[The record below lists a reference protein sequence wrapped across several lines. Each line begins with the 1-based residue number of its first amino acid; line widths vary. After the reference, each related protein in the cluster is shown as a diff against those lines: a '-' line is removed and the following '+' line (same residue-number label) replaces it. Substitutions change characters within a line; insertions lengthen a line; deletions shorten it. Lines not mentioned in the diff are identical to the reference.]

1 MAGSALQESPY
12 PHTFPNPPHVADMVA
27 YGHSWQSPREAID
40 RNYLMTG
47 WFYYLGEIALK
58 RLQNRVLEARY
69 GEISANHSPIERW
82 DQHACG
88 FLGQL
93 DDW

>member
-12 PHTFPNPPHVADMVA
+12 PHTFPNPPHLADMVA
-27 YGHSWQSPREAID
+27 SGYGQTLREATD

-69 GEISANHSPIERW
+69 GEASAENTTTNRW
-82 DQHACG
+82 EQSASDLLA
-88 FLGQL
+88 QL

>member
-1 MAGSALQESPY
+1 MAGSALQDSPY
-12 PHTFPNPPHVADMVA
+12 PHTFPNPPHLADMA
-27 YGHSWQSPREAID
+27 ANGQGSQTLRETTD

-58 RLQNRVLEARY
+58 RLQNRVLEAGY
-69 GEISANHSPIERW
+69 GDTCSDQTSIEKW
-82 DQHACG
+82 DRHASG
-88 FLGQL
+88 FYAQL